1 MYYATLS
8 PVNVCPDTRAESFS
22 LRLDADSTVPVRMRA
37 RAMRWCELQTRRE
50 PVAARSAGAHAVGGA
65 GSQIRVQ

>member
-8 PVNVCPDTRAESFS
+8 PVNASPDTRAESFS
-22 LRLDADSTVPVRMRA
+22 LRLDADSTVLVRMRA
-37 RAMRWCELQTRRE
+37 RAMRWCELQMRRE
-50 PVAARSAGAHAVGGA
+50 PVAARSARARAVGGA